1 MLSIEG
7 AHVRISVRGEGR
19 PLLLAMGIGASLDLW
34 GPLEDELAPRGY
46 QLISFDLPGIGGSP
60 SAFPPRR
67 MAGMARIAV
76 GVLDEL
82 GVARADLLGVSFGG
96 ILAQEIA
103 RQTPSRIGNL
113 VLVATGPGLGGVP
126 GRPKAL
132 RHMLTTKRYTSPE
145 YAARIAGELYG
156 GRARTNPARHASMPA
171 RFMRPPSLYGYLS
184 QVYAVAGWT
193 SIPWL
198 RRLDTR
204 TLVIAGDDDPIIP
217 LANGRIMAALLPE
230 ARLHVVEGGGHL
242 VLLDQT
248 AEMADLIDAFLSG
261 T

>member
-1 MLSIEG
+1 
-7 AHVRISVRGEGR
+7 
-19 PLLLAMGIGASLDLW
+19 
-34 GPLEDELAPRGY
+34 
-46 QLISFDLPGIGGSP
+46 
-60 SAFPPRR
+60 
-67 MAGMARIAV
+67 
-76 GVLDEL
+76 
-82 GVARADLLGVSFGG
+82 
-96 ILAQEIA
+96 
-103 RQTPSRIGNL
+103 
-113 VLVATGPGLGGVP
+113 
-126 GRPKAL
+126 
-132 RHMLTTKRYTSPE
+132 
-145 YAARIAGELYG
+145 
-156 GRARTNPARHASMPA
+156 
-171 RFMRPPSLYGYLS
+171 MRPPSLYGYLS